1 MCTYL
6 NPHVVSV
13 FILVN
18 GIAAFGQTYAIFR
31 LQMDLTPCPTI
42 IATLGCVVT
51 KFGFK
56 FIPSV
61 NPVSTPVTSKAYSD
75 YLIKIIEYFI
85 EVHFLI
91 LDWNEQA
98 AVRKHFANVGKRLL
112 TCFNA

>member
-6 NPHVVSV
+6 NPQL
-13 FILVN
+13 IC
-18 GIAAFGQTYAIFR
+18 IYFGQWHSCFWSNICHISPADGSDSLSYYHRNF
-31 LQMDLTPCPTI
+31 
-42 IATLGCVVT
+42 GCVVT

-98 AVRKHFANVGKRLL
+98 AVRKNFANVGKRLL